1 MEWIRLLALGDVI
14 GNKGVEIL
22 SKYLKN
28 IRESKGIDLVI
39 VNGENASFSGVGIL
53 ENEYNMLINAG
64 ADVITTGNHVWAK
77 KEIHSFIDRAS
88 KLIRP
93 INYSPALP
101 GKGSIFVEVKGIK
114 VCVINALGSVLMDS
128 PFISPFF
135 AIEKELEVVKNETN
149 IVVIDFHAEATSE
162 KILMGWFLDGK
173 VSLVYGTHTHVQT
186 ADEKILPNG
195 TGYIT
200 DIGMCGFSYSVIG
213 SKIDDSLRRITLGLP
228 ERLNPSTEGNFLI
241 NGIIC
246 DIDINTAKTI
256 NIQRFDL
263 EIPL

>member
-1 MEWIRLLALGDVI
+1 MKWIRILALGDVI
-14 GNKGVEIL
+14 GNKGVEVL
-22 SKYLKN
+22 SKYLPN
-28 IRESKGIDLVI
+28 IKESKGIDLVI

-53 ENEYNMLINAG
+53 EKEYNLLISSG
-64 ADVITTGNHVWAK
+64 VDIITTGNHVWAK
-77 KEIHSFIDRAS
+77 KEIHSFIERAN

-93 INYSPALP
+93 LNYNPSLP
-101 GKGSIFVEVKGIK
+101 GRGSIIIEVRGVK
-114 VCVINALGSVLMDS
+114 VCVMNALGSVLMDA

-135 AIEKELEVVKNETN
+135 AVEKELELVKNDTN
-149 IVVIDFHAEATSE
+149 IVILDFHAEATSE

-186 ADEKILPNG
+186 ADEKILPKG

-213 SKIDDSLRRITLGLP
+213 SKIDDSLKRITLGLP
-228 ERLNPSTEGNFLI
+228 EKLNPSTEGEFLI

-246 DIDINTAKTI
+246 DIDVNDGKTLD
-256 NIQRFDL
+256 IQRFNL
-263 EIPL
+263 EISV